1 MRKRTPLAA
10 FVVAA
15 FMLATLVLAVLVL
28 VTALLGGCAA
38 LPDESPLAE
47 PEENHFW
54 QGTWLID
61 DARLAP
67 PSPTARALAT
77 GLAETV
83 RYELTAQRLRRV
95 VAGEITD
102 HPLAVRRAGPD
113 DAEFLLLDGR
123 TIFMRREGDAAVLID
138 GAIEHPLRRA
148 D

>member
-10 FVVAA
+10 YVVAA
-15 FMLATLVLAVLVL
+15 LMLATLLLAVLVAL
-28 VTALLGGCAA
+28 TALLGGCAA

-47 PEENHFW
+47 PAESHFW

-61 DARLAP
+61 DTRLAP

-77 GLAETV
+77 GLAATV

-102 HPLAVRRAGPD
+102 HPLALRRAGPD

-123 TIFMRREGDAAVLID
+123 TIFMRREGDGAVLVD